1 LVVNTENGVQVTSGQ
16 SLTGTESTLSFDGKL
31 QANSEPTSWLRGATA
46 IITQSASSAY
56 GAMQWRKSQ
65 MNNRTDGIMKTTL
78 PSEQAQKIGEDWANF
93 NEKIDFDAASPQA
106 IIQKQAQRI
115 HNNMKAAQAIRPL
128 IAEIDNMEVK
138 ELPEGFEE
146 EHDNKSKK
154 LQEAKDLLQ
163 DLKDLQEIRTRQEV
177 TKSTH
182 QATNTKISE
191 NSAAIIKLEQE
202 ITSLDTD
209 GKTTDTNKEA
219 KLKELKAE
227 QSTLI
232 REEMTLDVERKDGD
246 EKISTLLGKLGTQA
260 GTDIR
265 AQEEIVGSAQ
275 KEFDESTQQ
284 KQESEDSVEALKQK
298 TEEAVTQLRR
308 MIPLDDTRQ
317 VIDEARSD
325 NQNAYKKLHKTTGE
339 NPKIKAYTTPKDTIQ
354 TAPQIAQTI
363 TNVAKA
369 AQAANMQMSDVTKQ
383 AQKEFT
389 TPESSS
395 TARKSI
401 DPTHKNQQSIQP
413 TPPK

>member
-1 LVVNTENGVQVTSGQ
+1 
-16 SLTGTESTLSFDGKL
+16 
-31 QANSEPTSWLRGATA
+31 
-46 IITQSASSAY
+46 
-56 GAMQWRKSQ
+56 
-65 MNNRTDGIMKTTL
+65 
-78 PSEQAQKIGEDWANF
+78 
-93 NEKIDFDAASPQA
+93 
-106 IIQKQAQRI
+106 
-115 HNNMKAAQAIRPL
+115 
-128 IAEIDNMEVK
+128 
-138 ELPEGFEE
+138 
-146 EHDNKSKK
+146 
-154 LQEAKDLLQ
+154 
-163 DLKDLQEIRTRQEV
+163 
-177 TKSTH
+177 
-182 QATNTKISE
+182 
-191 NSAAIIKLEQE
+191 
-202 ITSLDTD
+202 
-209 GKTTDTNKEA
+209 
-219 KLKELKAE
+219 
-227 QSTLI
+227 
-232 REEMTLDVERKDGD
+232 LDVERKDGD